1 VRAIQYPFQI
11 DASGKVAETTNYDQ
25 IVRGQ
30 VIDAV
35 MTNQGERV
43 MRPRHG
49 CDIQSALFDP
59 TDELVRKDAASIV
72 KTRLANLVPR
82 AFVRSVDVSIDDTTT
97 RSASVFTGGGQS
109 AVVIDIT
116 YRSTLYATDTTVSIP
131 VSSSEY
137 VQRHIQRE
145 IGS

>member
-1 VRAIQYPFQI
+1 MKAIQYPFQI
-11 DASGKVAETTNYDQ
+11 GLDGKIKETTNYDQ

-43 MRPRHG
+43 MRPRYG
-49 CDIQSALFDP
+49 CDVQSALFDP

-82 AFVRSVDVSIDDTTT
+82 AFIRDVEVSLEDITT
-97 RSASVFTGGGQS
+97 RSASVFVGGGQS
-109 AVVIDIT
+109 AVVFDIT
-116 YRSTLYATDTTVSIP
+116 YRSTLYNTDTTVSIP
-131 VSSSEY
+131 VSSSEF
-137 VQRHIQRE
+137 VQRQITQ
-145 IGS
+145 GSSE